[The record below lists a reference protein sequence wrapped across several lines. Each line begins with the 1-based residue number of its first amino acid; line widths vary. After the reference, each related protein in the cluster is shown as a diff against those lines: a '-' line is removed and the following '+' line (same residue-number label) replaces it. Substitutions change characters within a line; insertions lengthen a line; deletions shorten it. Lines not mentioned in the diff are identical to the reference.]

1 MKIME
6 ALYTRADYN
15 LLPEE
20 FPAQLIEGELV
31 KEPAPLYGHQR
42 SSARIRRRLVDLRG
56 PDLVPDTPADVG
68 IDEHNVFQPD
78 ILVLRKAPAL
88 DATDV
93 GIPCLAVEILS
104 PSTEKRDRQ
113 VKAVRMLEAGVS
125 EVWLVDWLQGVIE
138 VHTARGH
145 QRFAG
150 RERAESEV
158 VDGFSLV
165 PDELFGETA

>member
-1 MKIME
+1 MKTME

-20 FPAQLIEGELV
+20 FPAQLIEGQLV

-42 SSARIRRRLVDLRG
+42 SSARIRRRLVDLCG

-68 IDEHNVFQPD
+68 IDDHNVFQPD

-125 EVWLVDWLQGVIE
+125 EVWLVDWRQGVIE
-138 VHTARGH
+138 VHTQMG
-145 QRFAG
+145 QRRFTG
-150 RERAESEV
+150 REQAKSEAV
-158 VDGFSLV
+158 EGLVLV
-165 PDELFGETA
+165 PEDLFGE

>member
-1 MKIME
+1 METME
-6 ALYTRADYN
+6 ALYTRADYE

-20 FPAQLIEGELV
+20 FPAQLIAGQLV
-31 KEPAPLYGHQR
+31 KEPSPLYGHQR
-42 SSARIRRRLVDLRG
+42 CSARIRLRLMNICG

-68 IDEHNVFQPD
+68 IDDHNVFQPD
-78 ILVLRKAPAL
+78 ILVLREAPAL

-125 EVWLVDWLQGVIE
+125 EVWLVDWRNGAIE
-138 VHTARGH
+138 VHTSRGH

-150 RERAESEV
+150 RERVESEV

-165 PDELFGETA
+165 PDELFGRTT